1 MVEVVLTYFKIS
13 GRLYGILARNI
24 YPHCPAD
31 SVVNKRIINML
42 GFSQVL
48 KPIQRQELLEERK
61 KMAAMRFEQEHRFIL
76 AKKIFWGT
84 GGLSLL
90 LV

>member
-13 GRLYGILARNI
+13 GRLCGILARDI

-61 KMAAMRFEQEHRFIL
+61 KWLQCVSNRSTDSFWLKKYFGVQEDFPYC
-76 AKKIFWGT
+76 
-84 GGLSLL
+84 
-90 LV
+90 